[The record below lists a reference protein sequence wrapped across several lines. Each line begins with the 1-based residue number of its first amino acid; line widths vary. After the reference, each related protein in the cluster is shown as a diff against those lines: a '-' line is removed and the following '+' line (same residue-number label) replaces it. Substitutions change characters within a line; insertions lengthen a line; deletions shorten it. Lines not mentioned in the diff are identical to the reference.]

1 MEGETLR
8 SEVGEEAA
16 VVVVLT
22 ELAAGGD
29 VRDLGEGGEEV
40 VSLHQTGLVLHPAGV
55 RGELGLDQ
63 DQGGDDQ
70 AQYQES
76 HHGAEG
82 QQTGEPEELWDYM
95 CFLYQATAGQNVH
108 TDHDNNG
115 VSTLNTLRGEVRGV
129 FFNCYNYNMYTV
141 MFIST

>member
-1 MEGETLR
+1 M
-8 SEVGEEAA
+8 GEEVA

-55 RGELGLDQ
+55 PGELGLDE
-63 DQGGDDQ
+63 DQGQ
-70 AQYQES
+70 YQYQES

-82 QQTGEPEELWDYM
+82 RQTEGPGELWDYM
-95 CFLYQATAGQNVH
+95 CGLYQATTGHNVH
-108 TDHDNNG
+108 TDFDNNG
-115 VSTLNTLRGEVRGV
+115 VSTLKTLRGEVRGF
-129 FFNCYNYNMYTV
+129 FFNCYN
-141 MFIST
+141 

>member
-55 RGELGLDQ
+55 PGELGPDQ
-63 DQGGDDQ
+63 DQGEDDQ

-76 HHGAEG
+76 HHGGEG
-82 QQTGEPEELWDYM
+82 RQTGEPGELWDYIGL
-95 CFLYQATAGQNVH
+95 LY
-108 TDHDNNG
+108 
-115 VSTLNTLRGEVRGV
+115 
-129 FFNCYNYNMYTV
+129 
-141 MFIST
+141 